1 MEDSDSSKA
10 KTEQDAEQLT
20 KKKISCGIDLG
31 TTNSVIG
38 IYEKGSVVI
47 LQNELGNTTT
57 PSYVGFTD
65 EERLVV
71 AKAVEQVVDEKNKKS
86 MKRPI
91 IQVTYKGEQQEF
103 TAEEISA
110 ML

>member
-65 EERLVV
+65 EERLVGAP
-71 AKAVEQVVDEKNKKS
+71 AKEQVASNPENTIYGT
-86 MKRPI
+86 PLL
-91 IQVTYKGEQQEF
+91 T
-103 TAEEISA
+103 ISITR
-110 ML
+110 